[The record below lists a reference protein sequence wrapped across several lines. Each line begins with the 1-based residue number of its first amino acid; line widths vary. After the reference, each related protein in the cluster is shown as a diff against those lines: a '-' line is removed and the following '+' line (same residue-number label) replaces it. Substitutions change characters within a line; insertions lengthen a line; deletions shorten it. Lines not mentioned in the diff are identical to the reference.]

1 MCAASREGRPEP
13 EEGRVAV
20 LEGWRSVRD
29 LVTLVA
35 ERDGCTARHSERV
48 TALGVLL
55 AAEVAPAEA
64 GCPEMR
70 AGFLLHDVGK
80 IALPDAILQK
90 PAALTRTEALV
101 MRGHPRAGA
110 QMLDALGYPQRTME
124 VVRHHHERWDGRGYP
139 YGLAGQEIPPW
150 ARIFAVADAVDA
162 MTSERPY
169 RAAGT
174 LDEAV
179 PELFAQSGRQFD
191 PLCVDAFVT
200 LDRRRVE
207 ALLER
212 PLYAAARSV
221 ASKSVRGIG
230 PTHGEVVP
238 AWR

>member
-1 MCAASREGRPEP
+1 MS
-13 EEGRVAV
+13 
-20 LEGWRSVRD
+20 EGWRSVRE
-29 LVTLVA
+29 LVA
-35 ERDGCTARHSERV
+35 LVAVRDGCTARHSERV

-55 AAEVAPAEA
+55 AGEVAPEDA
-64 GCPEMR
+64 GCPELR

-80 IALPDAILQK
+80 LGLPDAILHK
-90 PAALTRTEALV
+90 PAALTHTERLV
-101 MRGHPRAGA
+101 MRAHPRTGA
-110 QMLDALGYPQRTME
+110 QMLAALGYPARTIE
-124 VVRHHHERWDGRGYP
+124 VVRHHHERWDGGGYP
-139 YGLAGQEIPPW
+139 YGLVREEIPLW

-174 LDEAV
+174 LDDAV
-179 PELFAQSGRQFD
+179 PELFAQSGGQFD
-191 PLCVDAFVT
+191 PLCVEAFVG
-200 LDRRRVE
+200 LDRSRVE

-230 PTHGEVVP
+230 PTHGDVVP